1 MNKFLKKHSL
11 RRRWLKSSILMTCVL
26 VVVCAAI
33 FSVGAYSY
41 YHKAA
46 QTALTAK
53 ANSTA
58 DFFNDYLFQTYGEYY
73 QTACTYADGFA
84 DDDILELQFINA
96 RGGVESSSLGSPL
109 TASDTDDVTQAL
121 ESGETWLWSGRDSA
135 TGRRI
140 LSVTAPLYAEG
151 GQVVGAMRFV
161 QSLDRVDK
169 QFSTAVTVALI
180 VGLLI
185 VTTVIISSSYFLKTV
200 SEPLVELTNLAHRIA
215 DGSYG
220 IQAEKKYSDEIGD
233 LIDAVNEMSTKIGE
247 TERMQT
253 EFISSVSHE
262 LRTPL
267 TAITGWAET
276 LAYDDAI
283 TGDSR
288 RGIAIISKESGR
300 LTKMVEELLEFTRI
314 QDGRFTLNLE
324 KLDVAGELEDAIFTY
339 GELMKQEGITIEYAP
354 PLRDIPL
361 ILGDP
366 ARLKQVFLNIMDNA
380 AKYGR
385 AAGRFTVTIG
395 ASESWVV
402 IRFRDYGPG
411 VPPDELPNIKRKFY
425 KGSGKERGSGIGLSV
440 CEEIITRHN
449 GKLEL
454 ENSKDGRT
462 GLVVTILLPIINE
475 EELTF

>member
-1 MNKFLKKHSL
+1 LGKFLKKHSL
-11 RRRWLKSSILMTCVL
+11 RRRWLKTSILVTCVIVL
-26 VVVCAAI
+26 VFAAL
-33 FSVGAYSY
+33 FSLGAYSY

-46 QTALTAK
+46 QTSLTAK

-58 DFFNDYLFQTYGEYY
+58 DFFNDYLFLTYGEYY
-73 QTACTYADGFA
+73 QTACTYTEGFA
-84 DDDILELQFINA
+84 DSDILELQFVNT
-96 RGGVESSSLGSPL
+96 RSGVERSSAGTPI
-109 TASDTDDVTQAL
+109 TATDTEDIRQAL
-121 ESGETWLWSGRDSA
+121 AKGETWLWSGRDSA
-135 TGRRI
+135 TGQRI
-140 LSVTAPLYAEG
+140 LSVTAPLFAEG
-151 GQVVGAMRFV
+151 ETVVGAMRFV
-161 QSLDRVDK
+161 QTLDRVDN
-169 QFSTAVTVALI
+169 QFYTAVIVAVF

-185 VTTVIISSSYFLKTV
+185 VSTVIISSSYFLRTV
-200 SEPLVELTNLAHRIA
+200 SEPLVELTGLAHRIA

-220 IQAEKKYSDEIGD
+220 IQAEKKYNDEIGD
-233 LIDAVNEMSTKIGE
+233 LIDAVNEMSYKIGE
-247 TERMQT
+247 TERTQT

-276 LAYDDAI
+276 LAYDEAI

-288 RGIAIISKESGR
+288 RGIQIISKESGR

-324 KLDVAGELEDAIFTY
+324 RLDVAGELEDAIFTY
-339 GELMKQEGITIEYAP
+339 GELMKQEGITIEYTP
-354 PLRDIPL
+354 PIHDIPL

-366 ARLKQVFLNIMDNA
+366 GRLKQVFLNIMDNA

-395 ASESWVV
+395 AAAPWVV

-454 ENSKDGRT
+454 ENSKDGHT

-475 EELTF
+475 QELTI